1 VIEAPVH
8 GNPPAP
14 PAGGGERDSMS
25 RRGVSSW
32 LVGAIVF
39 GAVVAPGAVAGKP
52 TIEHFDIG
60 ETFADEFL
68 TEACGV
74 PVTTTAK
81 GHVIVRTFSG
91 GSLFSVRTL
100 NIAFTARAGDN
111 TYSFR
116 DVGADHLQVQPDGT
130 EILMLIGQIPFG
142 VGDDPRGFTG
152 VMKINLTTGEVIL
165 QPQHS
170 IGGVEEAC
178 AALTA

>member
-1 VIEAPVH
+1 
-8 GNPPAP
+8 
-14 PAGGGERDSMS
+14 MS
-25 RRGVSSW
+25 RRGISGW
-32 LVGAIVF
+32 LVGVL
-39 GAVVAPGAVAGKP
+39 VVAALIAPTAFAGEP
-52 TIEHFDIG
+52 TIERFDID
-60 ETFADEFL
+60 ETFADDFL
-68 TEACGV
+68 TDACGV

-91 GSLFSVRTL
+91 GSLMSVRTL
-100 NIAFTARAGDN
+100 NIAFTAVAGDN

-116 DVGADHLQVQPDGT
+116 DVGADHLQVKPDGT

-142 VGDDPRGFTG
+142 VDDEPRGFTG

>member
-1 VIEAPVH
+1 MVV
-8 GNPPAP
+8 
-14 PAGGGERDSMS
+14 
-25 RRGVSSW
+25 
-32 LVGAIVF
+32 LVAIL
-39 GAVVAPGAVAGKP
+39 VVAATLVVPSAFAGKP
-52 TIEHFDIG
+52 TIERFDID
-60 ETFADEFL
+60 ETFADDFL
-68 TEACGV
+68 TDACGV

-91 GSLFSVRTL
+91 GSLMSVRTL
-100 NIAFTARAGDN
+100 NIAFTAVAGDN

-116 DVGADHLQVQPDGT
+116 DVGADHLQVKPDGT

-142 VGDDPRGFTG
+142 VDDEPRGFTG